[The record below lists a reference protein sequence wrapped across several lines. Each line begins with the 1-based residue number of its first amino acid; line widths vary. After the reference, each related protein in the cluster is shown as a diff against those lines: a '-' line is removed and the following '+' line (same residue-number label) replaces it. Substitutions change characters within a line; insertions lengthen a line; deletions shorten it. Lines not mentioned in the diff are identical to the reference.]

1 MPLHNNNTWWL
12 SSEWLDMGLVGMVGY
27 WPCWNVGIWVLSECW
42 DMGLVGMVVY
52 VHCQID

>member
-27 WPCWNVGIWVLSECW
+27 GPCWNVGIWVLSECW